1 MDIQTKADAIKVLAD
16 LKAEQKRL
24 SDSNRDLTENLEK
37 KSADL
42 KAVSQKLGELSA
54 IKPVTVSDKE
64 ATLRRFVRDDGS
76 LDFAGMVSDDTD
88 RGQWHQELKQLVDD
102 RNMAKIMT
110 KSGNVDK
117 LDRKVADHFK
127 SAPVDIRRAFSDSSG
142 VGAEFIPDLLL
153 PQMVQ
158 KLYNAGNVENL
169 FPSMQMP
176 GKELRLPFLTLKV
189 KPYLKSGA
197 TYGTITAEDDVTS
210 QVSMTAKSF
219 AARITLDED
228 ASVDSIVS
236 GLEIARSS
244 LATSMAHAI
253 EDAIINGDTAGG
265 GHQDTIASWS
275 PRGRWNTSGLGGSD
289 DHRSAFLGLRA
300 QAFDVSSAHDPGAV
314 TFAALMSTRAQ
325 LEGAHG
331 VGSNLALIVSPEYYL
346 LHLLDM
352 EQVATV
358 DKFGPQAT
366 VLSGQVA
373 AVGGGSVIISDF
385 LTADLETSGKFT
397 DGTGGKTGY
406 IWVNR
411 DAYMVGNYKPVTVD
425 IDREI
430 VNGTVET
437 VVTRR
442 VAFQCMEAA
451 NKTVAFG
458 YNIASS

>member
-24 SDSNRDLTENLEK
+24 ADSNRSLTENLEK

-54 IKPVTVSDKE
+54 IKPVTVSDRE
-64 ATLRRFVRDDGS
+64 STLRRFVRDDGS
-76 LDFAGMVSDDTD
+76 LDMHGMVSDETD

-102 RNMAKIMT
+102 RNLTKLMT
-110 KSGNVDK
+110 KRGNVDK
-117 LDRKVADHFK
+117 LDRKIADHFK

-153 PQMVQ
+153 PQMMQ

-176 GKELRLPFLTLKV
+176 GKEVRLPFLTLKV
-189 KPYLKSGA
+189 KPFLKSGA

-210 QVSMTAKSF
+210 QISMTAKSF

-253 EDAIINGDTAGG
+253 EDAIINGDTAGT
-265 GHQDTIASWS
+265 HQDTITGWS
-275 PRGRWNTSGLGGSD
+275 PRGRWNSSGLGGSD

-358 DKFGPQAT
+358 DKFGPQAV
-366 VLSGQVA
+366 VLQGSVA

-385 LTADLETSGKFT
+385 LTADLASSGLFT
-397 DGTGGKTGY
+397 GSGTTTGY
-406 IWVNR
+406 LWVNR

-430 VNGTVET
+430 VNGTIET